1 MSPRSD
7 QRAPAPP
14 HPIPCVPS
22 WPLSPTCPLVYSQSA
37 PGIEATHFSCPAPP
51 CFSTSSGRPP
61 GGPQRTAQP
70 STSPRAL
77 GLQNKHQL
85 GKARRSLH
93 YRKVIV
99 KITNRGKLQGWKRL
113 SGKST
118 RSSEPDLIYISMKTW
133 VNHFQDFRNVLIN
146 LSQRGG
152 PQDTFSL
159 WGCCP
164 STWGVQAHS
173 LTPQQRHTVS
183 CLPSSPRLLS
193 WA

>member
-1 MSPRSD
+1 MAEEHQP
-7 QRAPAPP
+7 PPP

-22 WPLSPTCPLVYSQSA
+22 RPSAPPVPLSPPLESRPLTSPVQLL
-37 PGIEATHFSCPAPP
+37 PAPP
-51 CFSTSSGRPP
+51 PAPAVLPGARRAQHSPQPP
-61 GGPQRTAQP
+61 
-70 STSPRAL
+70 L
-77 GLQNKHQL
+77 GLAASKTNKL

-99 KITNRGKLQGWKRL
+99 KLTNRGKLQGWERL

-133 VNHFQDFRNVLIN
+133 VNHFQDFQNVLVN
-146 LSQRGG
+146 LSQRGS
-152 PQDTFSL
+152 PRDTFSL

-164 STWGVQAHS
+164 SAWGVQAHS
-173 LTPQQRHTVS
+173 LTPAIS
-183 CLPSSPRLLS
+183 CLPSPPSLLS